1 MYVWFKGKTPF
12 VRVFPLN
19 RIVFSEINLMY
30 RHSRY
35 FNLKTTGSV
44 YFTFT
49 FCPSCSPGFQSGS
62 AETMSNAAW
71 SSSDVTPLMTSGL
84 DTFPVLSITNC
95 TITRPSVCSSIA
107 FCGYLR
113 LPLMKVS
120 NASVPSGNSGRLL
133 RHRMFYQACRG
144 LRLRPGLPFRFPM
157 QIVPAD
163 SLCPRYWSYKLR
175 ANPLR

>member
-1 MYVWFKGKTPF
+1 MCKSYVRFEGKT
-12 VRVFPLN
+12 RTNGVFPSN
-19 RIVFSEINLMY
+19 RIVFSEINLLY

-113 LPLMKVS
+113 FSAIKES
-120 NASVPSGNSGRLL
+120 NALVPPGNYR
-133 RHRMFYQACRG
+133 A
-144 LRLRPGLPFRFPM
+144 PK
-157 QIVPAD
+157 
-163 SLCPRYWSYKLR
+163 SLE
-175 ANPLR
+175 A

>member
-1 MYVWFKGKTPF
+1 MYVWFEGKT
-12 VRVFPLN
+12 RTNGVFPLN
-19 RIVFSEINLMY
+19 RIVFSEINLLY

-107 FCGYLR
+107 FCGYSR
-113 LPLMKVS
+113 LF
-120 NASVPSGNSGRLL
+120 LL
-133 RHRMFYQACRG
+133 
-144 LRLRPGLPFRFPM
+144 LGLPFRFPM
-157 QIVPAD
+157 PIVPAD
-163 SLCPRYWSYKLR
+163 SFCPRYWSYKLR